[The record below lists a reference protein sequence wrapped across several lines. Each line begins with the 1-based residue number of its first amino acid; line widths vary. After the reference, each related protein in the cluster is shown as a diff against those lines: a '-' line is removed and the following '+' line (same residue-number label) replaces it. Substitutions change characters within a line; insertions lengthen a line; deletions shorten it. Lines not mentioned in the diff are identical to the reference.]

1 MYMRVVLTPSPP
13 PQHTPFY
20 AQLYS
25 LYSIDQSC
33 SFKWKSKRLVILSVF
48 ITTLV
53 RLGNHYIFEAKPFVS
68 LYKAEKSL
76 WTFSLSIS
84 LLSFPTI
91 LLDVLVGLFREQVP
105 ECGLERRQGIYQI
118 GAASI
123 WSHRIVHLSCFIARR
138 WKVLLWIENKQS
150 FQNKSPIFTPRR
162 SASRQIKREFSL
174 QCLFVLF
181 FSHRRCLWNK
191 NNSFFFLYLCR
202 CTLPSVMLIRSE
214 DGPIAGNSSI
224 FKTAGIKRKK
234 IYIYTFVVCTH
245 QIHNCWLMI
254 RMSFFMRKKNVWV

>member
-1 MYMRVVLTPSPP
+1 MKIKKTS
-13 PQHTPFY
+13 HSKCFY
-20 AQLYS
+20 NNPGQVREPLYLWS
-25 LYSIDQSC
+25 QAFRFFVQS
-33 SFKWKSKRLVILSVF
+33 WE
-48 ITTLV
+48 ITL
-53 RLGNHYIFEAKPFVS
+53 NF
-68 LYKAEKSL
+68 
-76 WTFSLSIS
+76 
-84 LLSFPTI
+84 LSFYLSALVSYDPTRRFSW
-91 LLDVLVGLFREQVP
+91 LVSWTSPWMRTWKKTGDISDRCCLYLKSSN
-105 ECGLERRQGIYQI
+105 CT
-118 GAASI
+118 
-123 WSHRIVHLSCFIARR
+123 

-224 FKTAGIKRKK
+224 FKTAGIKR
-234 IYIYTFVVCTH
+234 IYIYIYVCSLHTS
-245 QIHNCWLMI
+245 NT
-254 RMSFFMRKKNVWV
+254 

>member
-1 MYMRVVLTPSPP
+1 MKIKKTS
-13 PQHTPFY
+13 HSKCFY
-20 AQLYS
+20 NNPGQVREPLYLWS
-25 LYSIDQSC
+25 QAFRFFVQS
-33 SFKWKSKRLVILSVF
+33 WE
-48 ITTLV
+48 ITL
-53 RLGNHYIFEAKPFVS
+53 NF
-68 LYKAEKSL
+68 
-76 WTFSLSIS
+76 
-84 LLSFPTI
+84 LSFYLSALVSYDPTRRFSW
-91 LLDVLVGLFREQVP
+91 LVSWTSPWMRTWKKT
-105 ECGLERRQGIYQI
+105 GIYQI

-202 CTLPSVMLIRSE
+202 CTLPSVMLIKSE
-214 DGPIAGNSSI
+214 NGPIAGNSSI
-224 FKTAGIKRKK
+224 FKTAGIKRKY
-234 IYIYTFVVCTH
+234 IYIR
-245 QIHNCWLMI
+245 L
-254 RMSFFMRKKNVWV
+254 

>member
-1 MYMRVVLTPSPP
+1 MYMRVVLTLPPP

-162 SASRQIKREFSL
+162 SASRQIKREFS
-174 QCLFVLF
+174 
-181 FSHRRCLWNK
+181 
-191 NNSFFFLYLCR
+191 
-202 CTLPSVMLIRSE
+202 P
-214 DGPIAGNSSI
+214 
-224 FKTAGIKRKK
+224 
-234 IYIYTFVVCTH
+234 
-245 QIHNCWLMI
+245 
-254 RMSFFMRKKNVWV
+254 